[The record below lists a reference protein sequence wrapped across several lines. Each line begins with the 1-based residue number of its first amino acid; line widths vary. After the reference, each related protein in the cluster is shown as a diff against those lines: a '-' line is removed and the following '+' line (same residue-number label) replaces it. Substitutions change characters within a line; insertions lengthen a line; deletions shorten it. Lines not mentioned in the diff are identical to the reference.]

1 MVVDV
6 DEFFFMPHDLHPR
19 FLLRFL
25 QAVESREVSWG
36 ASTPDAIACVSA
48 WGGKG
53 EGGRGEEV
61 PLFSAPYTII
71 TVTSS

>member
-25 QAVESREVSWG
+25 LAVESREVSWG
-36 ASTPDAIACVSA
+36 DTKPDAIACVSA
-48 WGGKG
+48 
-53 EGGRGEEV
+53 RG
-61 PLFSAPYTII
+61 P
-71 TVTSS
+71 